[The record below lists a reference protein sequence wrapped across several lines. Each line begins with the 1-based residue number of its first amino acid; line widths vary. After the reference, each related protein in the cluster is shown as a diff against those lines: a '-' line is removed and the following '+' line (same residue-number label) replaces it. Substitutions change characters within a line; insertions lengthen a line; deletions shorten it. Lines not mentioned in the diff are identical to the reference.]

1 MSIVYLSS
9 WLEEVNRKKE
19 SEGKNVKYFDEVLQQ
34 EVEVQEE
41 ITPEIGREMKIEDP
55 IEFEELFKE
64 AE

>member
-9 WLEEVNRKKE
+9 QLEEVNRKKE

>member
-1 MSIVYLSS
+1 MSYVNLSS
-9 WLEEVNRKKE
+9 WLEEVNSKKE
-19 SEGKNVKYFDEVLQQ
+19 SEEKNVKYFDEVLQQ

-55 IEFEELFKE
+55 IEFEKLFKE